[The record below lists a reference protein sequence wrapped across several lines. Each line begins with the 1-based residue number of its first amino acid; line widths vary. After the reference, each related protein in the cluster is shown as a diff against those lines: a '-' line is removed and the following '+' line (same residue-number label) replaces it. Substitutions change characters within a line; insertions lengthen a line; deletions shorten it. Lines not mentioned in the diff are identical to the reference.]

1 MNSQRIGVVLSARTA
16 SNRLPAK
23 ALLSINGIPMIKFL
37 IDRLK
42 NESLKGKF
50 IFATTTNPTDDYLSK
65 YVSSLAIDVY
75 RGSENDLVKRY
86 LNVAKKYSL
95 DFIVRVTGDCPFVD
109 FCSLN
114 YCLEQVNLDKHFDL
128 WTTKNTFPTGIDYE
142 LINTKSLSSS
152 WPKMNIFEKEHLT
165 LYFYENKSLCNFKIN
180 DFKPPLNWSKTQETF
195 TVDTFQDYV
204 KVLNIVDE
212 LGRIDFRI
220 EDLLKST
227 NKKF

>member
-1 MNSQRIGVVLSARTA
+1 MKKIIKKVLDRHTNSQANMA
-16 SNRLPAK
+16 S
-23 ALLSINGIPMIKFL
+23 
-37 IDRLK
+37 
-42 NESLKGKF
+42 ESF
-50 IFATTTNPTDDYLSK
+50 RDM
-65 YVSSLAIDVY
+65 LAVEI
-75 RGSENDLVKRY
+75 E
-86 LNVAKKYSL
+86 
-95 DFIVRVTGDCPFVD
+95 
-109 FCSLN
+109 
-114 YCLEQVNLDKHFDL
+114 VNLDKHFDL

-165 LYFYENKSLCNFKIN
+165 LYFYENKSLYNFKIN